1 MLCTCYICYFQ
12 TPKERRGNKEQ
23 LLIGGLEQF
32 LFSIYCWII
41 WNVSIPTDFHSII
54 FQRGGSTTNQKS
66 VDLDRVLGCH
76 GQLGRW
82 LVTSKMAWCIVMALA
97 LLVAAFSSSVA
108 IGCCSCFFPIVFHLF
123 SYHCCYLPQLW
134 SFSCASSCVFRGRH
148 ILCAGENIVNQNKR
162 RLRATAATAGRS
174 ALIPSKDR
182 KDLGWILDN
191 WIFHNISFWWY
202 NFHLIGIYQIK
213 GGKSMCGLRNQW
225 TSVCVW
231 IGMYQ
236 YFGDPLA
243 MSWVFVT

>member
-1 MLCTCYICYFQ
+1 MLLSNS
-12 TPKERRGNKEQ
+12 KREERQQRAASDWWFGTVFIFHI
-23 LLIGGLEQF
+23 LLNNMECQHPNWLS
-32 LFSIYCWII
+32 LHHFSEGWL
-41 WNVSIPTDFHSII
+41 NHQPE
-54 FQRGGSTTNQKS
+54 K
-66 VDLDRVLGCH
+66 
-76 GQLGRW
+76 RW
-82 LVTSKMAWCIVMALA
+82 LGPSLGMPWSTWSLVGHLQDGVMYCDGTRIA
-97 LLVAAFSSSVA
+97 
-108 IGCCSCFFPIVFHLF
+108 CRCFFQFSRNWMLFMFFSHCFPFVFL
-123 SYHCCYLPQLW
+123 SLLLLAPTLVIL
-134 SFSCASSCVFRGRH
+134 SCASSCVFRGRH